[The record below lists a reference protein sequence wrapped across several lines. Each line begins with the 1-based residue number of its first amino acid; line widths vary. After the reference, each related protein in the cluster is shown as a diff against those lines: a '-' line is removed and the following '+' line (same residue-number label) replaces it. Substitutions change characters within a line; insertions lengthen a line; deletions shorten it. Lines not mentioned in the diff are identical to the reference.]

1 MAASADPYR
10 LSSPRGSLFA
20 MGLVLVLV
28 GFVVLILFPQVRVA
42 YLANI
47 PLNTIILTVL
57 LIGTLLAFRQVLRLL
72 PEIRWVNAYRL
83 GDPSVR
89 ANAPPRLLGPMAAVL
104 DAHSDRSGLSPQ
116 ALRSILDSI
125 GTRLDE
131 SREILRYMTGVLVF
145 LGLLGTF
152 WGLQG
157 TVSAVGDII
166 GTLQGGDDFGVLF
179 EDLKEGLAAPL
190 AGMGIAFS
198 SSLFGL
204 ASSLVLGFLD
214 LLGGQAQARF
224 YTELED
230 WLTSL
235 TGSDEG
241 GAAQPANLRVD
252 IGRALIPALQ
262 PLQSSIE
269 RFATAVNGQ
278 GPRPAGSASDTQT
291 VKAIADLAEGVQGIL
306 HHMRIEQQVLKEQV
320 ASQVKGQSDLRGLLQ
335 KLIEETRGLRDDA
348 SGFRDDAAAR
358 RRGDG

>member
-10 LSSPRGSLFA
+10 LSSPRGSLFG
-20 MGLVLVLV
+20 MVLVLVLV
-28 GFVVLILFPQVRVA
+28 AFVVLILFPQVRTA
-42 YLANI
+42 YLANV

-57 LIGTLLAFRQVLRLL
+57 LIGTILAFRQVVRLL

-89 ANAPPRLLGPMAAVL
+89 SGPPPRLLGPMAAVL
-104 DAHSDRSGLSPQ
+104 DAHSDRTGLSPQ

-190 AGMGIAFS
+190 AGMGVAFS

-214 LLGGQAQARF
+214 LLGGQSQARF

-235 TGSDEG
+235 TGSEDG
-241 GAAQPANLRVD
+241 HSAAQPSHLRVD

-262 PLQSSIE
+262 PLQASIE
-269 RFATAVNGQ
+269 QMTTAVKAQDGK
-278 GPRPAGSASDTQT
+278 AGGHTTSDTQT

-320 ASQVKGQSDLRGLLQ
+320 AAQVQGQSDTRGLLQ
-335 KLIEETRGLRDDA
+335 RLVEETRGLREDA
-348 SGFRDDAAAR
+348 RGPAR
-358 RRGDG
+358 RDG